1 MKTSALAFL
10 AGLFL
15 LVPSVHAE
23 VLVYS
28 GTVRR
33 LATGDEPSAQKR
45 KTYVVVDQFQKRVG
59 VMSWGR
65 DVIGKRHDF
74 PDIRAVDYVT
84 FPRSDGT
91 GLEDGFATATANG
104 TFTGPTGGGYGSVF
118 LHGLQVPVTIAVNG
132 DAKIVQPRAKLLTG
146 HVAGAATTI
155 LGAFYSEDQY
165 TVKLDVKRTVQA
177 NGAGQS
183 VDAAMAQLVGEIEA
197 AGFVEK

>member
-1 MKTSALAFL
+1 MRTTLIAVVALL
-10 AGLFL
+10 A
-15 LVPSVHAE
+15 LVSSVHAE

-45 KTYVVVDQFQKRVG
+45 KTYVVVDQFQKRIA

-65 DVIGKRHDF
+65 DPLGKRHDF
-74 PDIRAVDYVT
+74 PDVRNVDYLT

-91 GLEDGFATATANG
+91 GLEDGFATATAIG
-104 TFTGPTGGGYGSVF
+104 TFTGVGGGGYGSVF

-132 DAKIVQPRAKLLTG
+132 DTKIVQPRAKLLTG

-155 LGAFYSEDQY
+155 LGAYYSEDEY
-165 TVKLDVKRTVQA
+165 TVKLDGKHTIQA
-177 NGAGQS
+177 NGAGQT

>member
-1 MKTSALAFL
+1 MRTSLIAVVALL
-10 AGLFL
+10 A
-15 LVPSVHAE
+15 LVSSVRAE
-23 VLVYS
+23 VLVYA

-45 KTYVVVDQFQKRVG
+45 KTYVVVDQFQKRIA

-65 DVIGKRHDF
+65 DPLGKRHDF
-74 PDIRAVDYVT
+74 PDIQNVDYLT
-84 FPRSDGT
+84 FARSDGT

-104 TFTGPTGGGYGSVF
+104 TFSAPTGGGYGSIF

-132 DAKIVQPRAKLLTG
+132 ATKIVQPRAKVLTG

-155 LGAFYSEDQY
+155 FGAFYSEDQY
-165 TVKLDVKRTVQA
+165 AVKLDAKHTIQA

-183 VDAAMAQLVGEIEA
+183 VDAAMAQLVGEVEA